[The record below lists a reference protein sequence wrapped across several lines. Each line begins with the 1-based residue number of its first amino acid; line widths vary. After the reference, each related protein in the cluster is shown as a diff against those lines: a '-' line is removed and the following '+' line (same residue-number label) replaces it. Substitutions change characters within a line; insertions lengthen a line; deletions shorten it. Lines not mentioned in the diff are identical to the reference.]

1 MFKKLLPDIILKNI
15 FEIDTKF
22 LEKHSIKLLLLDID
36 NTLVPHGMQSTPEVV
51 KWISGLQ
58 EKGYQICLIS
68 NNNKK
73 RVDLFNNE
81 INIPAFHKSKKP
93 LSRIYQRVVK
103 EFKVDINH
111 IAAVGDQLFSDIWGA
126 NRIGILTILVRPI
139 NKHEPLQIKCKRVLE
154 KIILYYRS

>member
-1 MFKKLLPDIILKNI
+1 MFNNLLPDLIISDI
-15 FEIDTKF
+15 FKIDSKF
-22 LEKHSIKLLLLDID
+22 LEEHSIKLLLVDID

-58 EKGYQICLIS
+58 EKGYQICFIS

-73 RVDLFNNE
+73 RVDLFNQD

-93 LSRIYQRVVK
+93 LRKIYKRVLN

-111 IAAVGDQLFSDIWGA
+111 IAAVGDQLLSDIWGA
-126 NRIGILTILVRPI
+126 NRLGILTILVSPI
-139 NKHEPLQIKCKRVLE
+139 NKHEPLQIRCKRVLE
-154 KIILYYRS
+154 RFILKLSK